1 MIKYFNIEN
10 SKVVQ
15 SDKTEQ
21 SDIFMVIQPIEEE
34 KKYLMNMFNLD
45 EHTLNSSLDI
55 DEISRLEF
63 EPDHCALVFKRPCN
77 FLNEGKLEFKVDS
90 AGLFLFQNKLIVI
103 VNREFSF
110 SENKI
115 FNRVHSI
122 RELVLKILAGTI
134 QHFMEHLRIISKI
147 SDELE
152 GKISA
157 AMENKY
163 LLNLFTLGKSLVYY
177 LNYINANGVLL
188 EKLKL
193 NASKIRFSNDE
204 QELLEDIQID
214 NNQCY
219 KEAEILSNVIE
230 GLMDA
235 RASIVGNNLNVYMKT
250 LGVITLSLMIP
261 TLVVSIFSM
270 NVKLPFG
277 LSNEDPFSFWKI
289 IAISFISFVIF
300 IISWARLKD
309 KL

>member
-1 MIKYFNIEN
+1 MIRYFKIGN
-10 SKVVQ
+10 SRIIPA
-15 SDKTEQ
+15 DNEEQ
-21 SDIFMVIQPIEEE
+21 SDVIMVVQPDEGE
-34 KKYLMNMFNLD
+34 KKCLEDKYKLD
-45 EHTLNSSLDI
+45 EHTLNSTLDA

-63 EPDHCALVFKRPCN
+63 EPEHCALVFKRPCN
-77 FLNEGKLEFKVDS
+77 FMYEGKLEFKVDS
-90 AGLFLFQNKLIVI
+90 AGLFLFQNRLIIV
-103 VNREFSF
+103 VNREFGF
-110 SENKI
+110 ENKI
-115 FNRVHSI
+115 FNKVNSI
-122 RELVLKILAGTI
+122 KELMLKILAATI

-163 LLNLFTLGKSLVYY
+163 LLNLFSLGKSLVYY

-193 NASKIRFSNDE
+193 NFPKMNFSISE

-214 NNQCY
+214 NSQCY

-270 NVKLPFG
+270 NVELPFG
-277 LSNEDPFSFWKI
+277 LSNNDSFAFWKI
-289 IAISFISFVIF
+289 IAISLISFIIF
-300 IISWARLKD
+300 LIAWSKLKD

>member
-1 MIKYFNIEN
+1 MIKYFALDN
-10 SKVVQ
+10 SRISPVDNEGLGEV
-15 SDKTEQ
+15 
-21 SDIFMVIQPIEEE
+21 IMVIQPDEGE
-34 KKYLMNMFNLD
+34 KKYLVDKFKID
-45 EHTLNSSLDI
+45 EHTLNSALDV

-63 EPDHCALVFKRPCN
+63 EPEHCALVFKRPCN
-77 FLNEGKLEFKVDS
+77 FMYEGKLEFKVDS
-90 AGLFLFQNKLIVI
+90 AGLFLFQNRLII
-103 VNREFSF
+103 VVTREFGF
-110 SENKI
+110 ENKI
-115 FNRVHSI
+115 FNKVNSI
-122 RELVLKILAGTI
+122 KELLLKILAATI
-134 QHFMEHLRIISKI
+134 QHFMEHLRIINKI

-163 LLNLFTLGKSLVYY
+163 LLNLFSLGKSLVYY
-177 LNYINANGVLL
+177 LNFINANGVLL

-193 NASKIRFSNDE
+193 NSAKIYFNINE

-214 NNQCY
+214 NSQCY

-270 NVKLPFG
+270 NVQLPFG
-277 LSNEDPFSFWKI
+277 LSHDDSYAFWKI
-289 IAISFISFVIF
+289 IAISLISFVIF
-300 IISWARLKD
+300 IIAWSKLKD